1 MVDFPD
7 LNPFGNSG
15 LPDLGGG
22 ATTKNEKILEQQKNL
37 KNQSQFTLPS
47 LTVGSKLEEPDEN
60 EVGLIESAFA
70 GIASG
75 AIKIPEGVISLGAQL
90 IDLGADTNTAAK
102 VENFFDGINIFEDT
116 AQERA
121 SGKITEALVNIGI
134 PGGFAFTK
142 GASLASNAIKAKKA
156 KKYLNLKD
164 KKSLSEFVGPLQKQA
179 VTLSKKDKLKTYAVG
194 TLGSGVAEGAF
205 VADVDKIGTFG
216 DLVGGPTELERG
228 SDEDITRDLVNRV
241 KFGTEGALFTGLIGG
256 VGATIKAIAKRNRS
270 TEAVDTK
277 IDKLLDFIGGGFRAK
292 GYKTKEFFD
301 EERKMIGQRAADVR
315 KAQTIARDTN
325 KIIDGLFPFFKG
337 TFNQTTIGQKKV
349 LNKKINDALLSGKP
363 VLKEIKDLDGK
374 QKFEVS
380 FGDMSKK
387 EVDIAKEAL
396 KNTGAKPEDIL
407 NIFAGLQSIRGQWGE
422 LFSNMG
428 YMLKGEN
435 KKQFA
440 TFQKNFADKFQEY
453 LGGTYDIFVNKPL
466 LPFTSYKP
474 PRQAVE
480 NAITM
485 MMKAGTATREQ
496 AEKYVSDILDSV
508 NLPKGATFT
517 DMRNPDPVF
526 RAPQGLLK
534 GTIAEELTNKGFIS
548 ARFLDNKKKIVVG
561 KTKDGKDITK
571 TQRQIVDELLG
582 KLENPTQ
589 TILAGTERL
598 SGITRVNQLYRQ
610 LETISDQAIKSGRP
624 GMFFKPDNF
633 GGDKAAAREAANR
646 VFGRDNVEELFID
659 PNRVFEIGSGNPL
672 QGAFTSKGIQEALE
686 TGEKNLI
693 SNPALSFVYD
703 SFVLYPK
710 ATSQIAKTI
719 LSPIT
724 HVRNFVSA
732 GAFAAANGLIPG
744 LTVSPIAMAK
754 AMKESYGTLQAGF
767 KGMRK
772 QNERYDE
779 LLKLGVVNS
788 NVRLGD
794 LRRLLGDLDFGET
807 LTNAKGLGLIT
818 RKFKTAGRVLQD
830 LYTAEDD
837 FWKIT
842 TFALERRRTA
852 KSLEKLGLTKGKN
865 FTDSTGKVFK
875 YDDKYLDEVAANIV
889 RNNVPNYDYV
899 GRFVQN
905 LRKFPVG
912 NFVSFPAEI
921 IRTGSNIVES
931 ALKEI
936 NYTITIDTAQGIKK
950 VKPFRNTGL
959 ARLFGFGTTVAT
971 VPYMTVEA
979 LKAAY
984 NVTEEEMQALRR
996 YVPDWSKNSTLVPV
1010 RDEKTGKLKYIDFS
1024 HGNAYDTLT
1033 RPIQT
1038 IINAVAEGRED
1049 DDGIL
1054 DDFLIGVF
1062 RSTKELGE
1070 PFISESIWTEAAAD
1084 IIVRRGRTAD
1094 GREIFNPEDR
1104 VGAKASKI
1112 IGHLVESQTPGSI
1125 AAFERLDLA
1134 FEPVD
1139 IIKKGKV
1146 DQYGKSYEIGDEA
1159 LGILGFRAV
1168 EVDPLKSIG
1177 FKIKDYQDGLRNSKK
1192 LFTSEL
1198 LRGGPITTGDI
1209 VDRFILA
1216 NQAAYKVSQNFYKD
1230 YTAAIRLGA
1239 DVDSLN
1245 EDVIGRLGRKQLN
1258 KFENG
1263 EFEPLSISAGIK
1275 ESFAKQA
1282 ADRGDFDPYEIV
1294 ESYLDEI
1301 RDFYRDIP
1309 IGLET
1314 LPSFPNPFKEI
1325 ELSPTDTSYL
1335 PSSGPPIGPA
1345 SNITNVDPQTGLTAT
1360 ELALLSPN
1368 DQAIRQKLNRR
1379 V

>member
-7 LNPFGNSG
+7 LNPFGSSG

-22 ATTKNEKILEQQKNL
+22 ATTKNEEILKQQKNL
-37 KNQSQFTLPS
+37 KNQSQSTLPS
-47 LTVGSKLEEPDEN
+47 LLVGSELEEPDEN

-102 VENFFDGINIFEDT
+102 VEKFFNGINIFEDT

-121 SGKITEALVNIGI
+121 SGKITEALVNIGV

-216 DLVGGPTELERG
+216 DLIGGPTELERG

-256 VGATIKAIAKRNRS
+256 VGATIKAIAKRNKS

-277 IDKLLDFIGGGFRAK
+277 IDKLLDFIGGGFRARGK
-292 GYKTKEFFD
+292 KTQEFFD

-315 KAQTIARDTN
+315 KAQTIARDIN
-325 KIIDGLFPFFKG
+325 KTIDGLFPFFKG
-337 TFNQTTIGQKKV
+337 IFNQTTINIKKD

-363 VLKEIKDLDGK
+363 VLREIVDLDGK
-374 QKFEVS
+374 PKFEVS
-380 FGDMSKK
+380 FGAMSKNK
-387 EVDIAKEAL
+387 VDIAKEAL
-396 KNTGAKPEDIL
+396 KNVKAEPEDIL
-407 NIFAGLQSIRGQWGE
+407 KIFAGLQSIRGQWGE
-422 LFSNMG
+422 LFSNIG
-428 YMLKGEN
+428 YMLKGEDD
-435 KKQFA
+435 KAFA
-440 TFQKNFADKFQEY
+440 AFQKNFAEKFQEY

-474 PRQAVE
+474 PRQTVE
-480 NAITM
+480 NAIAM

-534 GTIAEELTNKGFIS
+534 GTIAENLTNKGFIS
-548 ARFLDNKKKIVVG
+548 ARFLDNRKNIAVG
-561 KTKDGKDITK
+561 KDKDGKDILK
-571 TQRQIVDELLG
+571 SQRQIVDELLG
-582 KLENPTQ
+582 KVENPTQ

-610 LETISDQAIKSGRP
+610 LEIISDQAIKSGRP
-624 GMFFKPDNF
+624 GMFFKPDDF

-646 VFGRDNVEELFID
+646 VFGRDNVEELFVD

-703 SFVLYPK
+703 SFILYPK

-744 LTVSPIAMAK
+744 VTVSPIAMAK
-754 AMKESYGTLQAGF
+754 AMKESYGALQAGF

-794 LRRLLGDLDFGET
+794 LKRLLGDLDFGET
-807 LTNAKGLGLIT
+807 LTNAKGLSLLT
-818 RKFKTAGRVLQD
+818 RPFRNMGKFLQD

-852 KSLEKLGLTKGKN
+852 NTLSKFGLKRGDT
-865 FTDSTGKVFK
+865 FTDSTGKTFK
-875 YDDKYLDEVAANIV
+875 FDDKYLDEVAANIV

-936 NYTITIDTAQGIKK
+936 NYTITIDTAQGLKEI
-950 VKPFRNTGL
+950 KPFRNIGL
-959 ARLFGFGTTVAT
+959 ARLFGFATTVT
-971 VPYMTVEA
+971 GVPYMTVEA
-979 LKAAY
+979 AKAAY

-1024 HGNAYDTLT
+1024 HGNAYDTLI
-1033 RPIQT
+1033 RPVQT
-1038 IINAVAEGRED
+1038 VINAVAEGKED

-1094 GREIFNPEDR
+1094 GREIFNPQDR

-1125 AAFERLDLA
+1125 AAFQRLDLA

-1177 FKIKDYQDGLRNSKK
+1177 FKIKDYQDGLRNSKR

-1198 LRGGPITTGDI
+1198 LRGGPITTGDV

-1216 NQAAYKVSQNFYKD
+1216 NQAAYKVTQNFYKD

-1245 EDVIGRLGRKQLN
+1245 EDIIGRLGRKQLN

-1275 ESFAKQA
+1275 ESFAQQA

-1309 IGLET
+1309 LGLET
-1314 LPSFPNPFKEI
+1314 LPSFPNPFKKV
-1325 ELSPTDTSYL
+1325 ELSPTDTSFL
-1335 PSSGPPIGPA
+1335 PSGDLTPIVGPA
-1345 SNITNVDPQTGLTAT
+1345 SNINNVNPQTGNTNIET
-1360 ELALLSPN
+1360 ALLDPD
-1368 DQAIRQKLNRR
+1368 DQAIAR
-1379 V
+1379 